1 MPTKSRNPAT
11 RPTRI
16 AHVITRLELGG
27 AQQNTLYCCQHHDR
41 KKYEV
46 VLVAGEG
53 GLLDSKAR
61 VQSPGTTVHL
71 VPWLKHPVRPLQDLI
86 ALFRLASLLKREKI
100 QLVHTHSSK
109 AGILG
114 RWAAGMVGVPVVVH
128 TVHGWG
134 FHPRQAAPVRWLYQA
149 LERLCAPKTD
159 RLIAV
164 SDENRQYGLSNSI
177 GHAEQYRVIHSGIE
191 AKDFK
196 VSGAR
201 VLEIRRQMG
210 VGKRPVVLV
219 LSNFKK
225 QKSPFDVVEVM
236 ARLKAKVPNAI
247 LVWAGDGP
255 LRPAVEREIAQRGLG
270 GSFKILGWA
279 TDVAALLAASDCLL
293 LTSLYEGLP
302 RVVLQAMAAG
312 KPVVATRV
320 SGTPEA
326 VTPGVT
332 GFLREPGDAEGMA
345 QDLARILMNPG
356 LARRLG
362 ANGRKGLRG
371 SFQIREMLRQ
381 IEQLYESALKAK
393 GVR

>member
-1 MPTKSRNPAT
+1 MPTHTSKAKPRHI
-11 RPTRI
+11 RI

-27 AQQNTLYCCQHHDR
+27 AQQNTLYCCQNHDR

-53 GLLDSKAR
+53 GLLDAEAR
-61 VQSPGTTVHL
+61 AQPPRTSVHL

-86 ALFRLASLLKREKI
+86 ALFRLASLLRREKV

-114 RWAAGMVGVPVVVH
+114 RWAARMAGVPVVVH
-128 TVHGWG
+128 TIHGWG

-159 RLIAV
+159 RLVAV
-164 SDENRQYGLSNSI
+164 SDENRRYGLSNSI
-177 GHAEQYRVIHSGIE
+177 GVAGQYQVIHSGIE
-191 AKDFK
+191 PMDFK
-196 VSGAR
+196 VSAAR
-201 VLEIRRQMG
+201 VRTIRRKMG

-219 LSNFKK
+219 LSNFKN
-225 QKSPFDVVEVM
+225 QKAPFEVVEVV
-236 ARLKAKVPNAI
+236 ARLKARAPNAI

-255 LRPAVEREIAQRGLG
+255 LRPAVEREIARRGLE

-279 TDVAALLAASDCLL
+279 TDISALLAASDCLL

-326 VTPGVT
+326 VTQGVT

-345 QDLARILMNPG
+345 QDLERILRNPA

-362 ANGRKGLRG
+362 ANGRKGLKG